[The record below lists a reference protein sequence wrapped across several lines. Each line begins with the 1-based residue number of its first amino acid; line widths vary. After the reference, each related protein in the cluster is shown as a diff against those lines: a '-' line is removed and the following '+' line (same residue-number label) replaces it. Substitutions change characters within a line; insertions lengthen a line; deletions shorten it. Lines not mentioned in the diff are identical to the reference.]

1 LIWTLLDLEI
11 ATWLTVNQKRTPKN
25 HPKQQWENRR
35 PKQEH
40 AKTNRGSKWNIARH
54 DL

>member
-1 LIWTLLDLEI
+1 
-11 ATWLTVNQKRTPKN
+11 VNQKRTPKN

-35 PKQEH
+35 PKQKH
-40 AKTNRGSKWNIARH
+40 AKTKNRGSKWNIARH